1 MKFNVEL
8 TEQADKDLRS
18 IYLYISVD
26 LNSPENAIKQI
37 KRLWDAIL
45 SLDELPQRYR
55 RYEDEPWHSRGIRVL
70 PVDNFVILYIPFVK
84 EKIVRI
90 ATVMYSG
97 RNIDE
102 HLSKIGN
109 YFHYNLEIQFYL
121 LINR

>member
-45 SLDELPQRYR
+45 SLDELPQRYH
-55 RYEDEPWHSRGIRVL
+55 RYEDEPWHSRGIKVL
-70 PVDNFVILYIPFVK
+70 PVDNPFVK

-102 HLSKIGN
+102 HLGKIGN
-109 YFHYNLEIQFYL
+109 
-121 LINR
+121 

>member
-45 SLDELPQRYR
+45 SLDELPQRYH
-55 RYEDEPWHSRGIRVL
+55 RYEDEPWHSRDIRVL
-70 PVDNFVILYIPFVK
+70 PVDNPFVK

-102 HLSKIGN
+102 HLGKIGN
-109 YFHYNLEIQFYL
+109 
-121 LINR
+121 

>member
-45 SLDELPQRYR
+45 SLDELPQRYH

-70 PVDNFVILYIPFVK
+70 PVDNPFVK

-109 YFHYNLEIQFYL
+109 
-121 LINR
+121 

>member
-18 IYLYISVD
+18 IYLYISID
-26 LNSPENAIKQI
+26 LNSPDNAIKQI

-45 SLDELPQRYR
+45 SLDELP

-90 ATVMYSG
+90 ATIMYSG

-109 YFHYNLEIQFYL
+109 
-121 LINR
+121 

>member
-45 SLDELPQRYR
+45 SLDELPQRYH

-70 PVDNFVILYIPFVK
+70 PVDNPFVK

-102 HLSKIGN
+102 HLGKIGN
-109 YFHYNLEIQFYL
+109 
-121 LINR
+121 

>member
-1 MKFNVEL
+1 MLF
-8 TEQADKDLRS
+8 
-18 IYLYISVD
+18 YLLMNY
-26 LNSPENAIKQI
+26 
-37 KRLWDAIL
+37 
-45 SLDELPQRYR
+45 PQRYR

-109 YFHYNLEIQFYL
+109 
-121 LINR
+121 

>member
-8 TEQADKDLRS
+8 TEQANKDLRN
-18 IYLYISVD
+18 IYLYISID
-26 LNSPENAIKQI
+26 LNSPESAEKQI
-37 KRLWDAIL
+37 KRLWNAIL

-70 PVDNFVILYIPFVK
+70 LDNFVILYIPYVK
-84 EKIVRI
+84 DKIVRI

-102 HLSKIGN
+102 HLSKMGS
-109 YFHYNLEIQFYL
+109 
-121 LINR
+121 

>member
-70 PVDNFVILYIPFVK
+70 PVDNPFVK
-84 EKIVRI
+84 EKIVHI

-102 HLSKIGN
+102 HLGKIGN
-109 YFHYNLEIQFYL
+109 
-121 LINR
+121 

>member
-37 KRLWDAIL
+37 KHLWDAIL

-55 RYEDEPWHSRGIRVL
+55 RYEDEP
-70 PVDNFVILYIPFVK
+70 
-84 EKIVRI
+84 
-90 ATVMYSG
+90 
-97 RNIDE
+97 
-102 HLSKIGN
+102 
-109 YFHYNLEIQFYL
+109 
-121 LINR
+121 

>member
-18 IYLYISVD
+18 IYLYISID
-26 LNSPENAIKQI
+26 LNSPDNAIKQI

-70 PVDNFVILYIPFVK
+70 PVDNPFVK

-102 HLSKIGN
+102 HLGKIGN
-109 YFHYNLEIQFYL
+109 
-121 LINR
+121 

>member
-26 LNSPENAIKQI
+26 LNSPENAIKKI
-37 KRLWDAIL
+37 KRLWDVIL

-70 PVDNFVILYIPFVK
+70 PVDNPFVK
-84 EKIVRI
+84 EKIVHI

-102 HLSKIGN
+102 HLGKIGN
-109 YFHYNLEIQFYL
+109 
-121 LINR
+121 

>member
-45 SLDELPQRYR
+45 SLDELPQRTAAMR
-55 RYEDEPWHSRGIRVL
+55 MNHG
-70 PVDNFVILYIPFVK
+70 
-84 EKIVRI
+84 
-90 ATVMYSG
+90 TV
-97 RNIDE
+97 E
-102 HLSKIGN
+102 A
-109 YFHYNLEIQFYL
+109 
-121 LINR
+121 

>member
-55 RYEDEPWHSRGIRVL
+55 RYEDEPC
-70 PVDNFVILYIPFVK
+70 
-84 EKIVRI
+84 IVE
-90 ATVMYSG
+90 A
-97 RNIDE
+97 
-102 HLSKIGN
+102 
-109 YFHYNLEIQFYL
+109 
-121 LINR
+121 

>member
-8 TEQADKDLRS
+8 TEQADKDLKS
-18 IYLYISVD
+18 IYLYISID
-26 LNSPENAIKQI
+26 LNSPDNAIKQI

-70 PVDNFVILYIPFVK
+70 PVDNPFVK

-102 HLSKIGN
+102 HLGKIGN
-109 YFHYNLEIQFYL
+109 
-121 LINR
+121 

>member
-55 RYEDEPWHSRGIRVL
+55 RYEDEP
-70 PVDNFVILYIPFVK
+70 
-84 EKIVRI
+84 
-90 ATVMYSG
+90 
-97 RNIDE
+97 
-102 HLSKIGN
+102 
-109 YFHYNLEIQFYL
+109 
-121 LINR
+121 

>member
-18 IYLYISVD
+18 IYSYISID
-26 LNSPENAIKQI
+26 LNSPDNAIKQI

-70 PVDNFVILYIPFVK
+70 PVDNPFVK
-84 EKIVRI
+84 EKIVHI

-102 HLSKIGN
+102 HLGKIGN
-109 YFHYNLEIQFYL
+109 
-121 LINR
+121 

>member
-70 PVDNFVILYIPFVK
+70 PVDNFVILYIPFVNIPFVK

-109 YFHYNLEIQFYL
+109 
-121 LINR
+121 

>member
-18 IYLYISVD
+18 IYSYISID
-26 LNSPENAIKQI
+26 LNSPDNAIKQI

-45 SLDELPQRYR
+45 SLDELPQRYH

-70 PVDNFVILYIPFVK
+70 PVDNPFVK

-102 HLSKIGN
+102 HLGKIGN
-109 YFHYNLEIQFYL
+109 
-121 LINR
+121 

>member
-70 PVDNFVILYIPFVK
+70 PVDKL
-84 EKIVRI
+84 R
-90 ATVMYSG
+90 YSIYSFCK
-97 RNIDE
+97 RE
-102 HLSKIGN
+102 
-109 YFHYNLEIQFYL
+109 
-121 LINR
+121 NRAYCYCHV

>member
-18 IYLYISVD
+18 IYLYISID
-26 LNSPENAIKQI
+26 LNSPDNAIKQI

-45 SLDELPQRYR
+45 SLDELPQQYR
-55 RYEDEPWHSRGIRVL
+55 RYEDEPWHSRGIR
-70 PVDNFVILYIPFVK
+70 DNFVILYIPFVK

-90 ATVMYSG
+90 VTVMYSG

-109 YFHYNLEIQFYL
+109 
-121 LINR
+121 

>member
-8 TEQADKDLRS
+8 TEQANKDLRN
-18 IYLYISVD
+18 IYLYISID
-26 LNSPENAIKQI
+26 LNSPESAEKQI
-37 KRLWDAIL
+37 KRLW

-70 PVDNFVILYIPFVK
+70 PVDNFVILYIPYVK
-84 EKIVRI
+84 DKIVRI

-102 HLSKIGN
+102 HLSKMGS
-109 YFHYNLEIQFYL
+109 
-121 LINR
+121 

>member
-18 IYLYISVD
+18 IYLYISID
-26 LNSPENAIKQI
+26 LNSPDNAIKQI

-45 SLDELPQRYR
+45 YLDELPQRYR

-109 YFHYNLEIQFYL
+109 
-121 LINR
+121 

>member
-1 MKFNVEL
+1 MKFNEEL

-70 PVDNFVILYIPFVK
+70 PVDNPFVK
-84 EKIVRI
+84 EKIVHI

-102 HLSKIGN
+102 HLGKIGN
-109 YFHYNLEIQFYL
+109 
-121 LINR
+121 

>member
-70 PVDNFVILYIPFVK
+70 PVDKYIPFVK

-90 ATVMYSG
+90 ATVMYSN

-109 YFHYNLEIQFYL
+109 
-121 LINR
+121 

>member
-1 MKFNVEL
+1 MRL
-8 TEQADKDLRS
+8 TVLFLANNQ
-18 IYLYISVD
+18 
-26 LNSPENAIKQI
+26 
-37 KRLWDAIL
+37 
-45 SLDELPQRYR
+45 YR

-109 YFHYNLEIQFYL
+109 
-121 LINR
+121 

>member
-18 IYLYISVD
+18 IYLYISID
-26 LNSPENAIKQI
+26 LNSPDNAIKQI

-45 SLDELPQRYR
+45 SLDELPQQYR

-84 EKIVRI
+84 KKIVRI
-90 ATVMYSG
+90 VTVMYSG

-109 YFHYNLEIQFYL
+109 
-121 LINR
+121 

>member
-18 IYLYISVD
+18 IYLYISID
-26 LNSPENAIKQI
+26 LNSSDNAIKQI
-37 KRLWDAIL
+37 KRLWDA
-45 SLDELPQRYR
+45 LPQRYR

-97 RNIDE
+97 RNTDE

-109 YFHYNLEIQFYL
+109 
-121 LINR
+121 

>member
-8 TEQADKDLRS
+8 TEQTDKDLRS
-18 IYLYISVD
+18 IYLYISID
-26 LNSPENAIKQI
+26 LNSPDNAIKQI

-45 SLDELPQRYR
+45 SLDE
-55 RYEDEPWHSRGIRVL
+55 PWHSRSIRVL

-90 ATVMYSG
+90 VTVMYSG

-109 YFHYNLEIQFYL
+109 
-121 LINR
+121 

>member
-18 IYLYISVD
+18 IYLYISID
-26 LNSPENAIKQI
+26 LNSPDNAIKQI

-70 PVDNFVILYIPFVK
+70 PVDNFVINLWRK
-84 EKIVRI
+84 NHTLACGMK
-90 ATVMYSG
+90 ATF
-97 RNIDE
+97 
-102 HLSKIGN
+102 HLI
-109 YFHYNLEIQFYL
+109 YT
-121 LINR
+121 